1 MKDYQER
8 MIAEFKELSDKRAKL
23 EKFMASVSFKKLSF
37 SEKHDM
43 SHQLCAMKE
52 YEKALFS
59 RLQRVGVFF
68 CGFGYVEVPCEAK
81 DCLVESESPSH
92 QCEEVTDS
100 PAPAA
105 FEGFVDLGLPSGT
118 LWAEENA
125 EGFYTFDDAVAE
137 FGDSL
142 PSARHMIELYE
153 CCQWKWDSERKGYEV
168 IGLNGSSIFLP
179 AAGYRYQN
187 SGEVRGAGSEGN
199 YWTRCPDKFSAADG
213 RYLSFGSGIVNPLN
227 GYYRANGFSVRAVRE
242 SN

>member
-37 SEKHDM
+37 SEKYDM
-43 SHQLCAMKE
+43 RHQLCAMKE

-68 CGFGYVEVPCEAK
+68 CGFGYVEVPCAAK

-125 EGFYTFDDAVAE
+125 EGFFTFDDAVAE

-142 PSARHMIELYE
+142 PSARHMAELYE
-153 CCQWKWDSERKGYEV
+153 CCVWSWDGERKGYEV
-168 IGLNGSSIFLP
+168 TGPNGNAIFLP
-179 AAGYRYQN
+179 AAGYRSRN
-187 SGEVRGAGSEGN
+187 SSEVSCIGNEGN
-199 YWTRCPDKFSAADG
+199 YWTRCPDKFSAANG
-213 RYLSFGSGIVNPLN
+213 RYLYFGSGSVNPLDN
-227 GYYRANGFSVRAVRE
+227 YDRSHGFSVRAVRE